1 MVIFNNRPKL
11 ALISLTFLALIT
23 GCTPQAEPPQ
33 NSSSP
38 PLPNSSA
45 PQTPQPEPPKAPP
58 KPLLVSPDNPDPTTN
73 AKIQQYINNLAAQ
86 GFAATDQGVW
96 MQSGTTLLAN
106 HQGTVPLSAASVTK
120 IATTIAVLQ
129 TFGPEHQFSTV
140 ISATGPI
147 ENGQLNGDLVIQ
159 GGEDPFFVWEEAIA
173 LGNVLNQIGIKKITG
188 NLIIT
193 GKFYMNYE
201 LDPEASGNLLKL
213 GLNSNIWP
221 EEAET
226 QYLTLPPDT
235 PRPQIEIQGAV
246 QVIPAPP
253 ANLQPLVR
261 HYSKPLGELVK
272 LMNMYSNNMM
282 ADMLANAVGGPQI
295 VAQKAAQAAEVSPQ
309 EIQLI
314 NGSGLGE
321 ENRISPR
328 AACGMFLALERYL
341 QPYNMTIADVV
352 AIVGQDLGVLESR
365 NIPKFSIIKTGSLDR
380 VSTLAGVIPTQNQG
394 NICMAI
400 MNIGGELDGF
410 RNQQDNL
417 LQGLLTQ
424 WGSVASPPPEVSPT
438 AWKNGKNSKSEIIK
452 PSGT

>member
-1 MVIFNNRPKL
+1 MVIFNNPPKL
-11 ALISLTFLALIT
+11 ALISLTLLTLIT

-33 NSSSP
+33 NISSA

-45 PQTPQPEPPKAPP
+45 PQISPPEPAKTPP
-58 KPLLVSPDNPDPTTN
+58 KPLLVSPDNPDPITN

-86 GFAATDQGVW
+86 GFAPKDQGVW
-96 MQSGTTLLAN
+96 MQSGTTLLAS
-106 HQGTVPLSAASVTK
+106 HQGTIPLSAASVTK
-120 IATTIAVLQ
+120 IATTLAALQ
-129 TFGPEHQFSTV
+129 TFGPEHQFNTM

-147 ENGQLNGDLVIQ
+147 KNGQLKGDLVIQ

-173 LGNVLNQIGIKKITG
+173 LGNALSQIGIKQITG

-201 LDPEASGNLLKL
+201 FDPETSGNLLKL

-221 EEAET
+221 AEAET
-226 QYLTLPPDT
+226 QYLTLPPGT
-235 PRPQIEIQGAV
+235 PRPQVEIQGYV
-246 QVIPAPP
+246 LVKPTPP

-295 VAQKAAQAAEVSPQ
+295 VAQKAAQAAEVPPQ

-341 QPYNMTIADVV
+341 QPYNMTLADVV
-352 AIVGQDLGVLESR
+352 AIVGQDLGVLQGR
-365 NIPKFSIIKTGSLDR
+365 NIPKFSVIKTGSLSR
-380 VSTLAGVIPTQNQG
+380 VSTLAGIIPTQKQG
-394 NICMAI
+394 NVCLAI
-400 MNIGGELDGF
+400 MNMGGELDGF
-410 RNQQDNL
+410 RTQQDNL
-417 LQGLLTQ
+417 LQELLTQ
-424 WGSVASPPPEVSPT
+424 WGAVTSPPAEISST
-438 AWKNGKNSKSEIIK
+438 SWKNGKNSKLEIIK